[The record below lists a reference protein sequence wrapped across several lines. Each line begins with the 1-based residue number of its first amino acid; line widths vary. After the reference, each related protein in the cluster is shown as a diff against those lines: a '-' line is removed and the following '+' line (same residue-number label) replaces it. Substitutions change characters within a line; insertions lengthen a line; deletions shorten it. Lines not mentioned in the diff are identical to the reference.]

1 MTEIVLFAC
10 IGVLLASTITL
21 FVLFQNQK
29 KHISPLPVAP
39 LDDIFQSIPLPFL
52 YKKENQLYYNK
63 AFSKAFGNFVKE
75 TAERI
80 STLPKSGEHS
90 LLLTFDNNIPKQT
103 IVHTSTLFG
112 TQNNI
117 VGFTALIV
125 DISALHKSK
134 ELLMT
139 QKERLELALEGSDEA
154 FWDWDMKSDD
164 VFYSQKWKHLMGY
177 NDTETPSTLSSWLNL
192 VHSKDMALVNER
204 LKAHLDGHSE
214 YFMVDHRIR
223 QSEPLRWIKVRGR
236 VIRGKNDRNIRMV
249 GIIRDISQQKANAVQ
264 ENLEH
269 ERFVA
274 FVEHIPAP
282 AFIKNAH
289 GKYLYMNQAY
299 QKFIGFKT
307 WKNKSATDL
316 FDTETAEE
324 ITATDRLAFYEG
336 IVTHTIG
343 LPTAEGTK
351 SYFHFYKFDIDIE
364 SEKFLCGFGI
374 NKPFKE

>member
-1 MTEIVLFAC
+1 MTEIALFAC
-10 IGVLLASTITL
+10 IGVLLASATTL
-21 FVLFQNQK
+21 FILLQNQK
-29 KHISPLPVAP
+29 KQTIPQNVASF
-39 LDDIFQSIPLPFL
+39 DDIFQSIPLPFL
-52 YKKENQLYYNK
+52 YKKENKLYYNK
-63 AFSKAFGNFVKE
+63 AFEKAFGSFLKA
-75 TAERI
+75 TIDHI
-80 STLPKSGEHS
+80 STLPKSGEHP

-103 IVHTSTLFG
+103 TVHMSTLFDA
-112 TQNNI
+112 QNSI
-117 VGFTALIV
+117 IGFAALIV

-134 ELLMT
+134 ELLLT

-164 VFYSQKWKHLMGY
+164 VFYSPKWKQLMGY
-177 NDTETPSTLSSWLNL
+177 HETETPSTLSSWLNL

-223 QSEPLRWIKVRGR
+223 QSEPLRWVKVRGR

-249 GIIRDISQQKANAVQ
+249 GIIRDISQQKASAAQ
-264 ENLEH
+264 ETIEH
-269 ERFVA
+269 ERFIA

-282 AFIKNAH
+282 AFIKNAQ

-307 WKNKSATDL
+307 WKNRNAADI
-316 FDTETAEE
+316 FDSHTAEE
-324 ITATDRLAFYEG
+324 IAETDRLSLYEG
-336 IVTHTIG
+336 IVTHDIS
-343 LPTAEGTK
+343 LPTAEGAK
-351 SYFHFYKFDIDIE
+351 SYFHLYKFGIE
-364 SEKFLCGFGI
+364 SENEKLLCGFGI